1 MYASKKRA
9 VLTPILVLLY
19 PYSHLAGGMKYQD
32 GKLTVPTTGRYYI
45 YVQAYYR
52 SKGRIS
58 VHVNGRRV
66 ALVHFPWPGKG
77 DTVTSFTA
85 SVFNL
90 KTGDLITFALEYNCI
105 IYMHSQCTY
114 FGAYLI

>member
-32 GKLTVPTTGRYYI
+32 GKLTVPTTGRYFI
-45 YVQAYYR
+45 YVQAYCR

-58 VHVNGRRV
+58 VHEQQTGGPGS
-66 ALVHFPWPGKG
+66 FPLAGKR
-77 DTVTSFTA
+77 
-85 SVFNL
+85 
-90 KTGDLITFALEYNCI
+90 
-105 IYMHSQCTY
+105 
-114 FGAYLI
+114 

>member
-1 MYASKKRA
+1 MLKDWSVSA
-9 VLTPILVLLY
+9 

-32 GKLTVPTTGRYYI
+32 GKLTVPTTGRSFI

-58 VHVNGRRV
+58 VHVNNKRV
-66 ALVHFPWPGKG
+66 ALLHFPWPGKG

-85 SVFNL
+85 GVFNL
-90 KTGDLITFALEYNCI
+90 KTGDVITFALEYNCI
-105 IYMHSQCTY
+105 IYMAHHHTY
-114 FGAYLI
+114 IGAYLI